1 MRANRRTQSEDQ
13 GDTLRNSTKSGS
25 SKDDPE
31 FVASV
36 ARAFAILEAVGQS
49 RSPGNQELAE
59 QTGLP
64 KATVA
69 RLTGT
74 LLKLGYIVEG
84 PGHRG
89 YQIGARTMSLGY
101 AYIARH
107 DIGELVQ
114 PVLRELSDAFPCAT
128 SLVTR
133 AEHDMIYLAQ
143 ARSRSARLMINVGVG
158 SRVPIVLSAGGR
170 AYLAGCSVA
179 EREALIE
186 EIAAADPHAWASLKR
201 GTLAAL
207 KEFSEFGFCS
217 AINLNGSGINAVST
231 PIRSGGSLYSLTCA
245 SPAMLG
251 SADQMLTEVGPALV
265 KKRIALQPRL
275 PY

>member
-1 MRANRRTQSEDQ
+1 MRANRRTQSIEQSDVPGEKAKMRGSKEDP
-13 GDTLRNSTKSGS
+13 D
-25 SKDDPE
+25 

-36 ARAFAILEAVGQS
+36 ARAFAVLEAVGQS

-158 SRVPIVLSAGGR
+158 SRVAIVNSAGGR
-170 AYLAGCSVA
+170 AYLAGCPAA
-179 EREALIE
+179 EREALLQ
-186 EIAAADPHAWASLKR
+186 EIAAAAPRAWAGIER
-201 GTLAAL
+201 GMRAAF
-207 KEFSEFGFCS
+207 KEYAEFGFCS

-231 PIRSGGSLYSLTCA
+231 PIRSGGNLYSLTCA

-251 SADQMLTEVGPALV
+251 SADHILNEVGPALV
-265 KKRIALQPRL
+265 TKRIALQPRL
-275 PY
+275 PC